1 MGTRG
6 MIAVREREEGPYSL
20 FYRHHDSYPE
30 GLGAELIREMKVLV
44 GKRVED
50 VLKSVAAQP
59 ERRIVNKPE
68 DAFLHVQGDLEWVY
82 AIDDLDEGGR
92 IKSTTSIE
100 IFRTSSPYFFSE
112 QGKKRD
118 FVFRVWASRVEYFP
132 HNYEEW
138 MSHVSTMT
146 AIVLECLS
154 AFIDAS
160 S

>member
-20 FYRHHDSYPE
+20 FYRHHDAYPE
-30 GLGAELIREMKVLV
+30 GLGSQLIREMKALL
-44 GKRVED
+44 GRRVTD
-50 VLKSVAAQP
+50 LLKSVTAQP

-68 DAFLHVQGDLEWVY
+68 DAFLLVQGDLEWVY
-82 AIDDLDEGGR
+82 AIDNLDEGGR
-92 IKSTTSIE
+92 IKNTTSLE

-112 QGKKRD
+112 QGKKKD
-118 FVFRVWASRVEYFP
+118 FVFRVWASRVEYFA
-132 HNYEEW
+132 HNYEVW

-146 AIVLECLS
+146 SIVLECLS